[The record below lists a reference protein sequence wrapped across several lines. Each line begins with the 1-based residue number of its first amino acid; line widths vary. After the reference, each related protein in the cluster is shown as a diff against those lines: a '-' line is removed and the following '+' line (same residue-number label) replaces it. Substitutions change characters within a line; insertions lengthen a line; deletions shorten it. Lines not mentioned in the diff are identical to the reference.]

1 MRDPVIVESLRR
13 KYQALRPN
21 LDERLRRHWAAAEA
35 LELEWGGLSA
45 VVEAT
50 GLSLTTIRRGVR
62 ELQAPP
68 EAPLS
73 RSPRRRRVRRPG
85 GGRKTLATLDPDLVS
100 DLEKLVDPTTR
111 GHPESPLRWTCKST
125 RNLAQELNLQGHHVG
140 PGTVATLLKD
150 LDYSLQANRKT
161 REGSSHPDRNQQF
174 EYINSRVYQFL
185 VRGQPVVS
193 VDTKKKE
200 LIGDFKNGG
209 REYQPAGCPEQTG
222 CHDFEDKTL
231 GKAIP
236 YGLYDMTHEQGWV
249 RVGIDHDTGEFAV
262 AALRG
267 WWREMGQR
275 VYPKAE
281 ELLITA
287 DGGGSNGIRLRLWKL
302 SLQRLADEIGLR
314 ISVSHF
320 PPGTSKWNKIEHQM
334 FNRITQNWRG
344 RPLRSLEVIVN
355 LIGST
360 KTRSGARIQVE
371 VDRNT
376 YELGIKVSDQEFARI
391 RIERDEF
398 HGEWNYS
405 ILPRES

>member
-1 MRDPVIVESLRR
+1 M
-13 KYQALRPN
+13 
-21 LDERLRRHWAAAEA
+21 DERLRRSWAAAEA
-35 LELEWGGLSA
+35 LELQWGGLSA
-45 VVEAT
+45 VAEAT
-50 GLSLTTIRRGVR
+50 GLSLTTIRRGLRDLQGPR
-62 ELQAPP
+62 EVPVGPP
-68 EAPLS
+68 S
-73 RSPRRRRVRRPG
+73 RRRVRQPG
-85 GGRKTLATLDPDLVS
+85 GGRKTLATLDPALVS
-100 DLEKLVDPTTR
+100 DLERLVDPVTR
-111 GHPESPLRWTCKST
+111 GDPESPLRWTCKST
-125 RNLAQELNLQGHHVG
+125 RNLADALNRQGHRLS
-140 PGTVATLLKD
+140 PGTVATLLKQ

-174 EYINSRVYQFL
+174 EHINDRVLQFL
-185 VRGQPVVS
+185 GRGQPVVS

-209 REYQPAGCPEQTG
+209 REYQPEGCPEETR

-236 YGLYDMTHEQGWV
+236 YGLYDMTQDEGWV
-249 RVGIDHDTGEFAV
+249 RVGIDHDTAEFAV

-267 WWREMGQR
+267 WWREMGRR

-314 ISVSHF
+314 IAVCHF

-360 KTRSGARIQVE
+360 TTRSGARIRVE
-371 VDRNT
+371 VDRNS
-376 YELGIKVSDQEFARI
+376 YELGVKVSDEEFARI
-391 RIERDEF
+391 QIERDEF
-398 HGEWNYS
+398 HGDWNYT
-405 ILPRES
+405 IVPRRS